1 MKGMKRMKNTEKFNA
16 YLKEYR
22 EKNKSNYVYTI
33 WNKEGYPI
41 RVGSCCNI
49 KNRIA
54 YYISTNLLP
63 ADELA
68 GVSYLEVKDREYAY
82 ALEYELMDLYKPIYN
97 KNDVK
102 KRDINLDIDSLK
114 NADIKYIYF

>member
-1 MKGMKRMKNTEKFNA
+1 MKNTEKFNA

-22 EKNKSNYVYTI
+22 EKNKSNYVYI
-33 WNKEGYPI
+33 CWSKEGYPI
-41 RVGSCCNI
+41 RIGSCCNI

-54 YYISTNLLP
+54 YYISTNLLS

-68 GVSYLEVKDREYAY
+68 GVNYLEVKDREYAY
-82 ALEYELMDLYKPIYN
+82 ALEYELMNLYKPIYN

-102 KRDINLDIDSLK
+102 KRDINLDINSLK